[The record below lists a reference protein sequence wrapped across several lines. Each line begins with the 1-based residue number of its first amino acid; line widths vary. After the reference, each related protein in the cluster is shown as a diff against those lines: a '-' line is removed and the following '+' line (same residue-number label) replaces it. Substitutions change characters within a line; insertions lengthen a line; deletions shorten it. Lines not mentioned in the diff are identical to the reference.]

1 MGRRGDNDLLE
12 AEPLL
17 DDSHLTTVRDPL
29 PAAYI
34 AVCRRDWYS
43 HPYYCLYKVED
54 SSSSSSSPS
63 PSPTKQVLH
72 RFSHLPT
79 DVARKTVVS
88 LRSRW
93 IVSVGGNPGDTVLF
107 DTETR
112 RVITGPK
119 LLSAKLSPVAAAV
132 EDRIYVLSSRPQ
144 YLEDPDFEPWFEV
157 LDLSR
162 ATVVATADGRHTL
175 DGCSW
180 EALPDPICF
189 PCMLSPAGYL
199 APPLILVT
207 SYVLF
212 LSYLLVSVNNMGKMA
227 TYAFDTGTHRWH
239 KLYDYGLPFFG
250 SATPLVG
257 HNTGIFLGRCWE
269 SGPINAYRIRLVS
282 SAPHLKLSVTE
293 FPVKTEARE
302 EVGVGEEALCLASME
317 DEGSFSCITFR
328 LDDREHHMSYD
339 KDIHEFYPRKMYL
352 NLTTYKIVEGEET
365 GMDIVVRCKRDKALR
380 IFSSHGF
387 SSPPIAFALSI

>member
-1 MGRRGDNDLLE
+1 MGRRRRRRHHRRDGTDLLE

-17 DDSHLTTVRDPL
+17 DDSHLMTVRDPL

-43 HPYYCLYKVED
+43 HSYYRLYKVED
-54 SSSSSSSPS
+54 DSSSSSSPS
-63 PSPTKQVLH
+63 SPVTKQVLH
-72 RFSHLPT
+72 RFAHLPT
-79 DVARKTVVS
+79 DVACKTVVS
-88 LRSRW
+88 VRSRW
-93 IVSVGGNPGDTVLF
+93 IVSVGGNPGGTVLF

-132 EDRIYVLSSRPQ
+132 GDRIYVLSSRPQ
-144 YLEDPDFEPWFEV
+144 YLEDPDFE
-157 LDLSR
+157 LSR

-212 LSYLLVSVNNMGKMA
+212 LPYLLVSVNNMGKMT

-257 HNTGIFLGRCWE
+257 HTGIFLGRCWE

-302 EVGVGEEALCLASME
+302 EVGVGEALCLASME

-352 NLTTYKIVEGEET
+352 NLTTYKIVEGEKT
-365 GMDIVVRCKRDKALR
+365 DMDIVVHCKRDKALK